1 MKRASLLSLFS
12 AADADERR
20 ARAWLATVVLLAA
33 IVFIAVAIAGGP
45 ARPDRGPMPSG
56 TDGALSQGM
65 TTNALLPLRE
75 DARAHPGGMT
85 NQ

>member
-33 IVFIAVAIAGGP
+33 IVFIAVAIASGS
-45 ARPDRGPMPSG
+45 ARPDLEPMPSG
-56 TDGALSQGM
+56 AVGALAQGM
-65 TTNALLPLRE
+65 TTNASLPLRQ
-75 DARAHPGGMT
+75 DARAHPSGT
-85 NQ
+85 ANQ